1 MPYGK
6 GTYGNKVGRPP
17 KKTQKPVMEMQKKP
31 TETKARVAPPAK
43 KTMTAKKRPTT
54 RGRRM

>member
-17 KKTQKPVMEMQKKP
+17 KKEMAKKP
-31 TETKARVAPPAK
+31 TEKKARVAPPTK
-43 KTMTAKKRPTT
+43 KTMTSNKRPTT